1 MRTKYRMSEDDV
13 AKLKAVILYILD
25 KCGEIDFI
33 HLSGII
39 YFAERCLYSRYGQHL
54 INDSFIAMEH
64 GPVPSYLYKSLQPAI
79 WSFVKANKKLDLDEL
94 SHAEI
99 AALDEAIAEYKDTDT
114 KAWAEMSHDTAW
126 HSAWEVKHNS
136 VMSSLKIAKAGGASD
151 VFLEYLKEQETI
163 DSLLKA

>member
-1 MRTKYRMSEDDV
+1 MAVRNL
-13 AKLKAVILYILD
+13 KLQAVILYILD
-25 KCGEIDFI
+25 KCDEIDFI
-33 HLSGII
+33 HLSEII
-39 YFAERCLYSRYGQHL
+39 YFAERSIYAKFGQHL
-54 INDSFIAMEH
+54 VEDSFIATKL

-79 WSFVKANKKLDLDEL
+79 WSFVKANKKLDLAEL
-94 SHAEI
+94 IHAEI
-99 AALDEAIAEYKDTDT
+99 AALDETIAEYKDTDT
-114 KAWAEMSHDTAW
+114 KAWEEMSHDTAW